1 MYQDCPGGPVAKNLP
16 ANAGD
21 TGSFPGRGRSHVPWG
36 QLRLCATITKPVLE
50 SPQAQPLRPR
60 SLRFT
65 REATT
70 MRSPQTTMK
79 SCPCS
84 PQLEKARTQ
93 QQRPRAAKNKQTLR
107 HVSPLPLFY
116 FIFYLLGFLE
126 GGCAGSP

>member
-1 MYQDCPGGPVAKNLP
+1 MYQDCPGGPVAKNPP
-16 ANAGD
+16 ANEGD
-21 TGSFPGRGRSHVPWG
+21 TGSIPGQGRSHVPWG
-36 QLRLCATITKPVLE
+36 QLSLCTTITKPVLE
-50 SPQAQPLRPR
+50 SPQAQRLRPR
-60 SLRFT
+60 SLCFT

-70 MRSPQTTMK
+70 MRSPQTTTK

-84 PQLEKARTQ
+84 PQPEKAHTQ
-93 QQRPRAAKNKQTLR
+93 QRRPRAAKNKQTLK